1 MKPKTLALIA
11 LLVIGIAGSVIWL
24 IINDYNERQDNM
36 ATSVTEAVMYKNS
49 GCQCCDKWA
58 TYMGRYGYNISVQ
71 PVSNMPEIK
80 DKYHIPSDMESCHT
94 TLIDGY
100 TVEGHV
106 PVEDINRLLDERPQ
120 AVGISAPG
128 MPSSSPGMNTS
139 FNTPYDVYLID
150 QKGNSQV
157 YASH

>member
-1 MKPKTLALIA
+1 MNSKTFVFLA
-11 LLVIGIAGSVIWL
+11 LLVFGIAGSIIWL
-24 IINDYNERQDNM
+24 IISDYDERQKHM
-36 ATSVTEAVMYKNS
+36 ATTVTKAVMYKSS
-49 GCQCCDKWA
+49 GCQCCDKGA
-58 TYMGRYGYNISVQ
+58 TYMGRYGYNITIQ
-71 PVSNMPEIK
+71 PMINMAEIK
-80 DKYHIPSDMESCHT
+80 DQYHIPGDMKSCHT

-106 PVEDINRLLDERPQ
+106 PVKDITRLLDERPR

-150 QKGNSQV
+150 QEGNSQV